1 MTFVFSLVLLL
12 AAPQSAADLSK
23 VDALGFDQVAAL
35 MSEGCEHG
43 TVVEPSDAPFEGMP
57 GEEYTACY
65 RSDHTLLYKTAT
77 EDWIGWWHLS
87 GSKESVAVCRGLDPR
102 RVACRLVKKVDEQ
115 YYGVGASSGSVR
127 YRFTIGAPP
136 Q

>member
-1 MTFVFSLVLLL
+1 MDSYQNL
-12 AAPQSAADLSK
+12 AYSKNQVNQRKLS
-23 VDALGFDQVAAL
+23 G
-35 MSEGCEHG
+35 
-43 TVVEPSDAPFEGMP
+43 
-57 GEEYTACY
+57 YTACY

-87 GSKESVAVCRGLDPR
+87 GSKESVADCRGLDPR